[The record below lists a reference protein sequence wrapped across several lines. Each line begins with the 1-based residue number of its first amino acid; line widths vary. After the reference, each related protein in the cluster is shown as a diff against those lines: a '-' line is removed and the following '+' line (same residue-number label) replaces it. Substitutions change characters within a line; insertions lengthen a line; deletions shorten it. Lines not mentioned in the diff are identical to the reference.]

1 MHCPKGHE
9 CASAQCFAE
18 PTLQGGNPVTRI
30 AVIGGG
36 AWGTALADLLA
47 RKGAFESVTLW
58 AREPEVVDGINREHL
73 NPVFLP
79 GAALDQ
85 RLRASG
91 DLGETV
97 RGADVVVSSAP
108 SHVVRE
114 VMGRVGAALSR
125 GTLVV
130 SVSKGL
136 EPERLTTLSC
146 VLGEVLP
153 RGVPI
158 AVLSGPSVAQ
168 EVVQQQPTADVAAAE
183 DHGAAPPGQQGV
195 STHHFPGYSPNA
207 LGGSGPRGGVYKR
220 V

>member
-18 PTLQGGNPVTRI
+18 PTLQGGDDVTKI
-30 AVIGGG
+30 AVVGGG

-47 RKGAFESVTLW
+47 RKGASQSVTLW
-58 AREPEVVDGINREHL
+58 AREPEVVDGINRNHL

-125 GTLVV
+125 GALVV

-146 VLGEVLP
+146 VLSEVLP

-158 AVLSGPSVAQ
+158 AVLSGPSFAQ
-168 EVVQQQPTADVAAAE
+168 EVYQQQPTAVVAAAQG
-183 DHGAAPPGQQGV
+183 HGVAPRGPQGV
-195 STHHFPGYSPNA
+195 STSYF
-207 LGGSGPRGGVYKR
+207 RGD
-220 V
+220 

>member
-1 MHCPKGHE
+1 MCVFFFSSRRRH
-9 CASAQCFAE
+9 
-18 PTLQGGNPVTRI
+18 TRSDRDWSSD
-30 AVIGGG
+30 VCSS
-36 AWGTALADLLA
+36 DL
-47 RKGAFESVTLW
+47 
-58 AREPEVVDGINREHL
+58 
-73 NPVFLP
+73 
-79 GAALDQ
+79 
-85 RLRASG
+85 

-158 AVLSGPSVAQ
+158 AVLSGPSFAQ
-168 EVVQQQPTADVAAAE
+168 EVFQQQPTAVVAAAQ
-183 DHGAAPPGQQGV
+183 DHGVARQGQQV
-195 STHHFPGYSPNA
+195 FSTNYFRGYSHTDVLGVELRGA
-207 LGGSGPRGGVYKR
+207 LQDLVARAAVTLGARHGVELPIAGQVAAVLFGGKPPRQAVADLMERELKAEQWSGAGSSR
-220 V
+220 

>member
-1 MHCPKGHE
+1 GSALHCPRGHE
-9 CASAQCFAE
+9 CASAQCLAE

-47 RKGAFESVTLW
+47 RKGASQSVTLW
-58 AREPEVVDGINREHL
+58 AREPEVVDGINRDHM
-73 NPVFLP
+73 NPTFLP

-91 DLGETV
+91 DLEQAV
-97 RGADVVVSSAP
+97 RGADVVVSSPP
-108 SHVVRE
+108 SHVVRQ
-114 VMGRVGAALSR
+114 VMGQVGAPLGR
-125 GTLVV
+125 GALVV

-158 AVLSGPSVAQ
+158 AVLSGPSFAQ
-168 EVVQQQPTADVAAAE
+168 EVYQQQPTAVVAAAL
-183 DHGAAPPGQQGV
+183 DHDVAQRAQQV
-195 STHHFPGYSPNA
+195 F
-207 LGGSGPRGGVYKR
+207 
-220 V
+220 